1 MSRLLA
7 APGSSAPAP
16 PPASWM
22 AAVAAAAR
30 IRSAEEERME
40 RACSTLLECDPL
52 QGQGQGTEL
61 APILAVSSEES
72 LRRPEPENYEQ
83 GDSEEVKGQ
92 EEIKEQRGVVKK
104 GMLTEEI
111 TAPVTTTEPFLPA
124 GTGLTYFLSVSMSL
138 LITYYLL
145 QTTTSGGSR
154 DRCCC

>member
-1 MSRLLA
+1 
-7 APGSSAPAP
+7 
-16 PPASWM
+16 M

-72 LRRPEPENYEQ
+72 QRRPEPENYEQ

-92 EEIKEQRGVVKK
+92 EEIKEQRGVVDE

-111 TAPVTTTEPFLPA
+111 TAPVTTTEPF

-138 LITYYLL
+138 LITCLL

-154 DRCCC
+154 DRSYC